1 MFETLFDKFRAFPWL
16 LLALIATGVVAWLA
30 PYQIGV
36 LVWSLSKLCLGA
48 YLGYWIDRTIFHYAR
63 PGDLFLMANR
73 LASRDLNNGARHMRH
88 QASLAALRRVGVI
101 AAAILALGLGV

>member
-1 MFETLFDKFRAFPWL
+1 MIATLLDKFRAFPWL
-16 LLALIATGVVAWLA
+16 LLALLATGAVAWLA
-30 PYQIGV
+30 PYQLGV

-63 PGDLFLMANR
+63 PGDLFAVANR
-73 LASRDLNNGARHMRH
+73 LASSNLNNGARHMRQ
-88 QASLAALRRVGVI
+88 QASLAALRRVGVM

>member
-1 MFETLFDKFRAFPWL
+1 MFESLLDKFRAFPWL
-16 LLALIATGVVAWLA
+16 LLALIATAVVAWIA

-63 PGDLFLMANR
+63 PGDLFAVANR
-73 LASRDLNNGARHMRH
+73 LASRDLNNGARHMSH

>member
-1 MFETLFDKFRAFPWL
+1 MFETLYDKFRAFPWL
-16 LLALIATGVVAWLA
+16 LLALIATAVVAWLA

-63 PGDLFLMANR
+63 PGDLFHMANR